1 MTELDLHNC
10 RLDNRYDV
18 LEVLGR
24 GSYAE
29 LYVARDS
36 EATDA
41 DPHRYTVIKALNPF
55 LQGETDPELERTL
68 LENFRNEA
76 IALDRVRHPN
86 IISRL
91 GHGTAIDLSGRT
103 FHYLVLEFMTG
114 GDLAALCRRHPLTL
128 EQTLFFIEQ
137 TCAGLSHAHSQG
149 VIHRDIKP
157 HNLLLTADRR
167 TVKITDFGVAKIKVI
182 AALEGAITRV
192 GTDVY
197 AAPEHHPL
205 MHTGP
210 LVTRPLTVPAHL
222 TPAADVYSL
231 AKTAY
236 MLLTGEAPRRF
247 AQRTITEFPPPISEE
262 PWAQEVLAALSRATR
277 VAASDRT
284 QTVDEF
290 WRDISTAKRH
300 FPPSASGVP
309 ELPTTSVPAFGVGK
323 LTAQPGRLSD
333 NNRWSGAPS
342 SASSRQPSR
351 HYADGRQRIIVDLAS
366 APSSQDMAVGKPL
379 QDANIAPG
387 TLSNDERASIRSS
400 PVLSRVKLWL
410 VALAIVLVFAG
421 MLYATYLYA
430 RRPSQSLNA
439 ASPARQNQ
447 RALVGRE
454 FTTTEDVNLRSAPSA
469 VSRRIGLAERASRVR
484 VLEVQNEWYQ
494 VRILERGRTPVD
506 STLSE
511 QGWLNSKYLRQ

>member
-1 MTELDLHNC
+1 MTELNLHHC

-36 EATDA
+36 EASDS
-41 DPHRYTVIKALNPF
+41 DPHLYTVIKALNPF

-91 GHGTAIDLSGRT
+91 GHGTAIDLGGRT

-137 TCAGLSHAHSQG
+137 TCAGLSYAHSQG

-182 AALEGAITRV
+182 AAAEGAITRV

-205 MHTGP
+205 MQTGP
-210 LVTRPLTVPAHL
+210 LVTRPLSVPTNL

-231 AKTAY
+231 AKTTY

-247 AQRTITEFPPPISEE
+247 AQRTITEFPPPVSEE
-262 PWAQEVLAALSRATR
+262 PWAREVLDALSRATR
-277 VAASDRT
+277 VAPSERT

-290 WRDISTAKRH
+290 WQDIKTARSH
-300 FPPSASGVP
+300 VTTSLSDVPDLPSAPSPKFGAGVLSGQASRFVDSNRSTGTHNNP
-309 ELPTTSVPAFGVGK
+309 PAAHPVS
-323 LTAQPGRLSD
+323 Q
-333 NNRWSGAPS
+333 S
-342 SASSRQPSR
+342 S
-351 HYADGRQRIIVDLAS
+351 DGRQRIVVGFADA
-366 APSSQDMAVGKPL
+366 APQLNSAVG
-379 QDANIAPG
+379 A
-387 TLSNDERASIRSS
+387 RAQEAGVARESFAVGRRSLAGRN
-400 PVLSRVKLWL
+400 PFLSRVKLWL
-410 VALAIVLVFAG
+410 VALAIIVVFAG

-430 RRPSQSLNA
+430 RRPSA
-439 ASPARQNQ
+439 ASSTDASTRQNAQ
-447 RALVGRE
+447 ALVGRE
-454 FTTTEDVNLRSAPSA
+454 FSTTTDVNLRSGPS
-469 VSRRIGLAERASRVR
+469 VGSRQIGLAERDSRVR
-484 VLEVQNEWYQ
+484 VLDVENDWYQ
-494 VRILERGRTPVD
+494 VRVLEHGRTTAGVASAD
-506 STLSE
+506 
-511 QGWLNSKYLRQ
+511 QGWLNSNFLRQ